1 MNAVTIRNSS
11 VRGGNYHVYES
22 PEKVRRSYSTG
33 SRRVATPSKGD
44 RTICY
49 GDRVFVRLVRV
60 QYGYRTLAEFTMTEV
75 TDLSSIYGELRHYT
89 RGERGLT
96 RLYIRNVTRGWS
108 MEQPFML
115 YSERR
120 AGVVRQ
126 EMPCRLAV

>member
-22 PEKVRRSYSTG
+22 PEKVRCSYSTG
-33 SRRVATPSKGD
+33 GRRVAVPSKGD
-44 RTICY
+44 RTICR
-49 GDRVFVRLVRV
+49 GDRIFVRIVRV
-60 QYGYRTLAEFTMTEV
+60 QNGYRPLAEFTMTEV

-115 YSERR
+115 YPERR
-120 AGVVRQ
+120 SAMERHN
-126 EMPCRLAV
+126 RLGCMAC